1 MEVIASKLT
10 AVHLVTLLEEM
21 PVQETADGVRDLL
34 AAGLPVGGIIV
45 NQMRRPLLSSTA
57 QTKARKGKLD
67 LASIERDLEV
77 VGVVTPSGALAGSH
91 GMILTADVVTALAAE
106 GADHAERVA
115 LEARERDSLEGLE
128 RPTYELPYLPDGVDV
143 GALYDLAEQLRSQGI
158 A

>member
-1 MEVIASKLT
+1 M
-10 AVHLVTLLEEM
+10 
-21 PVQETADGVRDLL
+21 QETADGVRDLR
-34 AAGLPVGGIIV
+34 AAGLPVGGIVV

-57 QTKARKGKLD
+57 QTKARKGRLD
-67 LASIERDLEV
+67 LAAIEHDLGA

-91 GMILTADVVTALAAE
+91 GMVLTDEVVAALAAE

-115 LEARERDSLEGLE
+115 LEARERDNLEALE